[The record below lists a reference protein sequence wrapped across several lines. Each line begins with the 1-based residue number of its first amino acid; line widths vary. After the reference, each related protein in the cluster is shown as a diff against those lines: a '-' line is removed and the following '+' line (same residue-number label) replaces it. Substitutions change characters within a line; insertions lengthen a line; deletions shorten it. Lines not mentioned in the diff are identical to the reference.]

1 MADPSR
7 RIYDQVMGAMRVLH
21 HDLVE
26 APKAADPKF
35 KHRNP
40 SPAKWMV
47 LKTAPGPTG
56 SYTYFHSSEL
66 DGTPLEQSYAS
77 NEKEA
82 RMACTALQN
91 LLYRWQEDTL
101 D

>member
-1 MADPSR
+1 
-7 RIYDQVMGAMRVLH
+7 MGAMQVLY

-47 LKTAPGPTG
+47 LQATACPVGG
-56 SYTYFHSSEL
+56 SRSFLSPPEP
-66 DGTPLEQSYAS
+66 DGHHLEQSFAS

-91 LLYRWQEDTL
+91 LLYRWQQDTL